1 MVQGDEPTT
10 VTLTVAN
17 PVLAPGILLAEIG
30 SITATPVAKTHL
42 IPVGKAC
49 GKYVDWYRGAEK

>member
-1 MVQGDEPTT
+1 VTVQREAPTP

-30 SITATPVAKTHL
+30 AITATPVAKTHL
-42 IPVGKAC
+42 IPVRKAC
-49 GKYVDWYRGAEK
+49 GKYVDWYRGR